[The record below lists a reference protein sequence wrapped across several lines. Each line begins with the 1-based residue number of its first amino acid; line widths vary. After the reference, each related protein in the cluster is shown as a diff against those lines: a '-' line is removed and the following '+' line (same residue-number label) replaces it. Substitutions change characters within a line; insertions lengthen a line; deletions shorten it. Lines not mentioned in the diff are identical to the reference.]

1 MPPPDW
7 KTDLQ
12 LASEHFLRRRHAWA
26 ACITIDE
33 QDIRPNV
40 LSDAGMDRLDE
51 QFLSIL
57 VQKLQS
63 DWNETRMKTGQDE
76 RKPLT
81 ILVIEDHPD
90 QRDLLAIVLQREG
103 YNVVTAG
110 NGIEAMEKLQK
121 EDVQIALSD
130 IMMPKMDGFE
140 LIKSIRNDPALKG
153 IYLILITARIQEGDR
168 VRGLDLGADDYITK
182 PFSFSELLAR
192 VRVGSRV
199 VQYQQNLEYQT
210 QIDPLTGLFNRR
222 AFERKI
228 AEEFERARR
237 YNHSLSIL
245 LLDIDNFKTIN
256 DTYGHHGGDT
266 ALVKISEILRE
277 RTRRSD
283 FPARYGGEEFVLIL
297 PETHQDS
304 ALQVANKIHE
314 EIRSRTFGT
323 DTRPFTLTVSIG
335 LSSTST
341 KHYTDWR
348 QTLDDADQAMYV
360 AKNSGKDRV
369 EVCMPR
375 GKNSLTQTSAHA

>member
-1 MPPPDW
+1 
-7 KTDLQ
+7 
-12 LASEHFLRRRHAWA
+12 
-26 ACITIDE
+26 
-33 QDIRPNV
+33 
-40 LSDAGMDRLDE
+40 
-51 QFLSIL
+51 
-57 VQKLQS
+57 
-63 DWNETRMKTGQDE
+63 MKIHEDE

-103 YNVVTAG
+103 YRVVTAG
-110 NGIEAMEKLQK
+110 NGVEAMEKLQK

-140 LIKSIRNDPALKG
+140 LIKAIRSEPAFKG
-153 IYLILITARIQEGDR
+153 IYIILITARIQEGDR

-199 VQYQQNLEYQT
+199 VNYQQNLEYQT
-210 QIDPLTGLFNRR
+210 QTDPLTGLFNRR

-228 AEEFERARR
+228 AEEYERAKR
-237 YNHSLSIL
+237 YNHAISVL
-245 LLDIDNFKTIN
+245 LLDIDNFKNIN
-256 DTYGHHGGDT
+256 DTYGHHIGDM
-266 ALVKISEILRE
+266 ALAKISAILRE

-297 PETHQDS
+297 PETDEEN
-304 ALQVANKIHE
+304 ALQVANKIHY
-314 EIRSRTFGT
+314 EIRSQMFGT
-323 DTRPFTLTVSIG
+323 SSTLFSLTVSIG

-341 KHYTDWR
+341 RPYSDWR
-348 QTLDDADQAMYV
+348 QMLQDADQAMYL

-369 EVCMPR
+369 QVCLNER
-375 GKNSLTQTSAHA
+375 KNGTTHNPAHA

>member
-1 MPPPDW
+1 
-7 KTDLQ
+7 
-12 LASEHFLRRRHAWA
+12 
-26 ACITIDE
+26 
-33 QDIRPNV
+33 
-40 LSDAGMDRLDE
+40 
-51 QFLSIL
+51 
-57 VQKLQS
+57 
-63 DWNETRMKTGQDE
+63 MKPGENE

-103 YNVVTAG
+103 YRVITAG
-110 NGIEAMEKLQK
+110 NGLEALEKLQK
-121 EDVQIALSD
+121 EEVQIALSD

-140 LIKSIRNDPALKG
+140 LIKSIRNDSVLKG

-199 VQYQQNLEYQT
+199 VQYQQNLEHQT

-222 AFERKI
+222 GFEKKI
-228 AEEFERARR
+228 AEEFERSKR
-237 YNHSLSIL
+237 YSHPLSVL
-245 LLDIDNFKTIN
+245 LLDIDNFKNIN

-277 RTRRSD
+277 KTRRSD

-297 PETHQDS
+297 PETDQDS
-304 ALQVANKIHE
+304 AVQVASKIHE
-314 EIRSRTFGT
+314 EIRSQPFGT
-323 DTRPFTLTVSIG
+323 NSSAFALTVSIG
-335 LSSTST
+335 LTSTST
-341 KHYTDWR
+341 KPYDDWR
-348 QTLDDADQAMYV
+348 QMLDDADQAMYV

-369 EVCMPR
+369 EVWLPP
-375 GKNSLTQTSAHA
+375 GKDMSIHTSAHA